1 MFNMNWNIL
10 IAIFVVIL
18 VILYF
23 RNCYEGFATNDEA
36 IAAVASLYNTNN
48 MTVGNFNASTANIT
62 GGSLKI
68 SGNPAENDKLIV
80 NVNGTGDNADRY
92 LYFNKSGNLGV
103 WSPSKGGSW
112 SIDPN
117 GNAIINGTLTA
128 NTANITNNLT
138 ANGITS
144 NHESWPLTL
153 GKDKKKFLFHIPTD
167 EKRNQLML
175 APFDPSGNPLWSN
188 SLTLQNDGGVRVS
201 GDKGLELIQMGFA
214 NYTGPI
220 YGGNKQTYS
229 ASEYICILMNSGF
242 DIGIKNNIWWI
253 KALNQS
259 PSDSMRDYP
268 TIICIPLKYFSFIH
282 GGAIPDRSTFGR
294 WGSVSKSR
302 TSDKTNTWIDV

>member
-1 MFNMNWNIL
+1 MFNISWNIL

-92 LYFNKSGNLGV
+92 LYFNKSGILGV
-103 WSPSKGGSW
+103 WSPSKQAGTW

-117 GNAIINGTLTA
+117 GSTDFRGWTTTNGL
-128 NTANITNNLT
+128 
-138 ANGITS
+138 TS
-144 NHESWPLTL
+144 NKELLGSHPNYPLYL
-153 GKDKKKFLFHIPTD
+153 GSGNKRFLYHIPNN
-167 EKRNQLML
+167 EKNQLML
-175 APFDPSGNPLWSN
+175 VPLDSSQNPLLAN
-188 SLTLQNDGGVRVS
+188 AFTLQNNGGVRVG
-201 GDKGLELIQMGFA
+201 GDKGFQLIRIGMA

-220 YGGNKQTYS
+220 VGPNKNTFS
-229 ASEYICILMNSGF
+229 ASEYVCIFAGGSAFFEL
-242 DIGIKNNIWWI
+242 GIKDGMWWVR
-253 KALNQS
+253 ALGQ
-259 PSDSMRDYP
+259 PAQERTVTATAM
-268 TIICIPLKYFSFIH
+268 ILCIPIKYFSYIY
-282 GGAIPDRSTFGR
+282 GGAKRDDYTEWNGFLQAVNDNGVWTTVRG
-294 WGSVSKSR
+294 
-302 TSDKTNTWIDV
+302 